1 MVKPIIEYT
10 KEELEEKIVKIK
22 AERERTAEALK
33 KYEEELE
40 RRKQEVPC
48 GVPCKL
54 KSKMYY
60 FLNSKNEVVCP
71 TTLDNKWDALDRQS
85 ACNVFESYESAE
97 KHSEM
102 LLDWR
107 KDGLMANAN
116 GNPIDIKV
124 LLPLLEKGKVA
135 FCPISRSWFWA
146 NETPQ
151 LMDDTWGI
159 HGNFSWIGGFNIK
172 TADDWKT
179 SLMECGL

>member
-1 MVKPIIEYT
+1 MVKPITEYS

-40 RRKQEVPC
+40 RRKSEEPL
-48 GVPCKL
+48 GVPLEDIMQAHVVGVYKYFFASESSKL
-54 KSKMYY
+54 V
-60 FLNSKNEVVCP
+60 F
-71 TTLDNKWDALDRQS
+71 DKWIKEYVKALQ
-85 ACNVFESYESAE
+85 
-97 KHSEM
+97 K
-102 LLDWR
+102 L
-107 KDGLMANAN
+107 AN
-116 GNPIDIKV
+116 GNQIDIKV

-135 FCPISRSWFWA
+135 FCPNSRSWFWT

-159 HGNFSWIGGFNIK
+159 SGNFNWIGGFNIK
-172 TADDWKT
+172 PADDWRE